1 MSSSMTNVNLFKL
14 LREYG
19 ASGKDIKHYMIAI
32 GRWNSADRKQ
42 SPKSKSK
49 SKSKEKHTI

>member
-19 ASGKDIKHYMIAI
+19 ASGKDIKHYMKAI
-32 GRWNSADRKQ
+32 GRW
-42 SPKSKSK
+42 KSVDIK
-49 SKSKEKHTI
+49 

>member
-19 ASGKDIKHYMIAI
+19 AFGKDIKHYMKAI
-32 GRWNSADRKQ
+32 GRWTPVYVKQ
-42 SPKSKSK
+42 SPKSKS
-49 SKSKEKHTI
+49 